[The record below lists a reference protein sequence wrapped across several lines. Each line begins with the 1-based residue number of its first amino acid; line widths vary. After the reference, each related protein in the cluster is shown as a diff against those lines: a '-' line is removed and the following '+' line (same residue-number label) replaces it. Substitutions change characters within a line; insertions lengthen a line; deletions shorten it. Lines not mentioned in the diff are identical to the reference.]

1 MDRVDWRI
9 LAELQADARLS
20 FNALSRKVN
29 LAAPSVAE
37 RVRRLEDAGVITR
50 YEARVDPAAA
60 GRPVRA
66 VVRMHCYGPTCLLRD
81 PSVRDWP
88 QVQQMYR
95 VTGDDCTVLHIAVE
109 DMAAFEAL
117 LDRLA
122 VYGQPTSS
130 MVLDD
135 LVAWRPVEPGEQ
147 P

>member
-9 LAELQADARLS
+9 LGELQADARLS

-37 RVRRLEDAGVITR
+37 RVRRLEDSGVITG
-50 YEARVDPAAA
+50 YSARVDAAAA

-81 PSVRDWP
+81 SSVANWP
-88 QVQQMYR
+88 ELRALYR
-95 VTGDDCTVLHIAVE
+95 VTGEDCSVLLVAVE
-109 DMAAFEAL
+109 DMAAFERL

-122 VYGQPTSS
+122 AYGQPTSS
-130 MVLDD
+130 LVLDEVVTAKP
-135 LVAWRPVEPGEQ
+135 LPPPAP
-147 P
+147 

>member
-37 RVRRLEDAGVITR
+37 RVRRLEDAGVIAG
-50 YEARVDPAAA
+50 YAAQVDAAAA

-81 PSVRDWP
+81 PAVADWP
-88 QVQQMYR
+88 ELRELYR
-95 VTGDDCTVLHIAVE
+95 VTGEDCSVLVVAVE
-109 DMAAFEAL
+109 DMAAFEEL

-122 VYGQPTSS
+122 AYGQPTSA
-130 MVLDD
+130 MGLDE
-135 LVAWRPVEPGEQ
+135 VATRRPVQ
-147 P
+147 PPRP

>member
-37 RVRRLEDAGVITR
+37 RVRRLEDSGVIAG
-50 YEARVDPAAA
+50 YGARVDAAAA

-81 PSVRDWP
+81 PAVAEWPEVRDL
-88 QVQQMYR
+88 YR
-95 VTGDDCTVLHIAVE
+95 VTGEDCSVLMVACP
-109 DMAAFEAL
+109 DLAAFEAL

-122 VYGQPTSS
+122 AYGQPTSS
-130 MVLDD
+130 LVLDAVVTD
-135 LVAWRPVEPGEQ
+135 RPIQ
-147 P
+147 PPP